1 MNRVLKRRID
11 LLESHVD
18 AFQDCTCQLLRCYTQ
33 AEDGTL
39 ALDAGQTE
47 PPPIIDGVCSVC
59 GRGESENRGAVSA
72 IIVVRPQPR
81 HNLPPSLAADD

>member
-18 AFQDCTCQLLRCYTQ
+18 AFQNCTCLQLRYYTQ

-59 GRGESENRGAVSA
+59 GRGESDDRGPVSA

-81 HNLPPSLAADD
+81 QDVRPADG